1 VGDNLT
7 IKDDAILF
15 KSKVGNRVTIN
26 RGAIVV
32 GVTLKDGAQ
41 VPNRAVITTQ
51 DQADAL
57 LTRQS

>member
-41 VPNRAVITTQ
+41 VPAQAVITTQ

-57 LTRQS
+57 SIRQS